1 MAASQR
7 VSRGFHRLALFLA
20 AIPLLVGGGLSLF
33 IAIDQANKAKA
44 MHEEQAR
51 LMCAQTAL
59 KSDVPQGYRA
69 VDGRVDLQKL
79 GCSDLPQTTSYFKV
93 LNARPPKAF
102 SYARSFLLPLS
113 IGVLLTL
120 PIALAVYGVVCA
132 IGWVGG
138 FRGNRDAHAK

>member
-51 LMCAQTAL
+51 LVCAQTAL

-79 GCSDLPQTTSYFKV
+79 GCSRFAPNNLIFQSAQRQATESFQLRKELPAASEHWRSPHAAHS
-93 LNARPPKAF
+93 ARRPW
-102 SYARSFLLPLS
+102 RCL
-113 IGVLLTL
+113 
-120 PIALAVYGVVCA
+120 
-132 IGWVGG
+132 
-138 FRGNRDAHAK
+138 RDRLGRRISRKS

>member
-1 MAASQR
+1 MATAQSLGH
-7 VSRGFHRLALFLA
+7 GFNRLALFLA
-20 AIPLLVGGGLSLF
+20 AIPLLVGGGLSLA
-33 IAIDQANKAKA
+33 IAIDQANDAKA

-51 LMCAQTAL
+51 LVCAQTAL

-69 VDGRVDLQKL
+69 VDGRLDLQKL

-102 SYARSFLLPLS
+102 SYARSFLPPLS

-120 PIALAVYGVVCA
+120 TIALAVYGIVRA
-132 IGWVGG
+132 IGWVIGG
-138 FRGNRDAHAK
+138 FAAS